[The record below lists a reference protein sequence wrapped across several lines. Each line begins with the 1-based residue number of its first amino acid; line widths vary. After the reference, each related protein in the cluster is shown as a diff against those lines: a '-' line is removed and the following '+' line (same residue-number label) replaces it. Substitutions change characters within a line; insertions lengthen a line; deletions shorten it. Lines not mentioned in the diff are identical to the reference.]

1 MATWLEDII
10 TALNQSPNKTSNY
23 KELYTKVQ
31 NIRTETLPTNWQA
44 IVRDTIENHS
54 SDSQKFNGKKDLFY
68 SVNGLGEGTW
78 ALRNKEP
85 LIKATDITTPPK
97 RIKTETYRILR
108 DTSLTR
114 DLKRLHNHTCQICG
128 ERLEL
133 STNKYYS
140 EAHHIK
146 PLGSPHNGLDISEN
160 IIVLCP
166 NHHALCDYG
175 AISLN
180 YSTLKNV
187 KVHNISKE
195 FIRYHNNEIFN
206 KTNK

>member
-1 MATWLEDII
+1 MTTWLEDIV
-10 TALNQSPNKTSNY
+10 TAFNNLDGVSHY
-23 KELYTKVQ
+23 DELYEEVKRV
-31 NIRTETLPTNWQA
+31 RTEPLPNSWRS
-44 IVRDTIENHS
+44 IIRNTIETHS
-54 SDSQKFNGKKDLFY
+54 SHSKIFNEKKDLFY

-78 ALRNKEP
+78 ALRNEEG
-85 LIKATDITTPPK
+85 LIEATDITTPPEK
-97 RIKTETYRILR
+97 IKTEVYRILR

-133 STNKYYS
+133 STDKHYS

-146 PLGSPHNGLDISEN
+146 PLGSPHNGPDISEN

-175 AISLN
+175 AIPLN
-180 YSTLKNV
+180 YSILKNV

-195 FIRYHNNEIFN
+195 FIDYHNNEIFN
-206 KTNK
+206 KANK

>member
-10 TALNQSPNKTSNY
+10 TAFNNLDGVSHY
-23 KELYTKVQ
+23 DELYEEVKR
-31 NIRTETLPTNWQA
+31 IRTEPLPDSWKSIIRN
-44 IVRDTIENHS
+44 TIETHS
-54 SDSQKFNGKKDLFY
+54 SHSKIFKTKDLFY
-68 SVNGLGEGTW
+68 SVDGLGEGTW
-78 ALRNKEP
+78 ALRNEET
-85 LIKATDITTPPK
+85 LIKAIDISTPPEK
-97 RIKTETYRILR
+97 VRTEVYRIIR
-108 DTSLTR
+108 DTNLTR

-133 STNKYYS
+133 SADKHYS

-146 PLGSPHNGLDISEN
+146 PLGSPHNGPDIREN

-175 AISLN
+175 AIPLN

-195 FIRYHNNEIFN
+195 FIDYHNNEIVN
-206 KTNK
+206 KVNK